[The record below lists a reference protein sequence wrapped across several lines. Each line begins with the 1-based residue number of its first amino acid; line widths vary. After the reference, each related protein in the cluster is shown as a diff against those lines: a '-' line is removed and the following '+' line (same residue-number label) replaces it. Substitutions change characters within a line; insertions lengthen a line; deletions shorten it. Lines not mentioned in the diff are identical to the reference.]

1 MTFPFAFIGIA
12 IILLVR
18 LGWPGIVGI
27 MIPILIFPIQN
38 YIGKKNGQ
46 LLQKV
51 NINKDLRVK
60 VCTEIIEGIK
70 FVKLYGW

>member
-1 MTFPFAFIGIA
+1 MTFPFAFVGIA

-18 LGWPGIVGI
+18 LGWPGLVGI
-27 MIPILIFPIQN
+27 FIPILIFPIQN

-46 LLQKV
+46 ILQKV

-60 VCTEIIEGIK
+60 VCT
-70 FVKLYGW
+70 